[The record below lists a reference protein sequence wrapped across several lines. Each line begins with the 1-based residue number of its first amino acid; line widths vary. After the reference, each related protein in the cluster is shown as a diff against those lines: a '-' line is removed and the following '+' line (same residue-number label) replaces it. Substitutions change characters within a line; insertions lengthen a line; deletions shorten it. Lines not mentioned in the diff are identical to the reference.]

1 MATTAQLSFTVQ
13 EYCTAQST
21 CRLPAKY
28 RFGLKGGRFVRF
40 VLVTILLTIVLATI
54 SHWHVA
60 ALSPPASSAIG
71 WRRRLAPLMALGL
84 LVALVFFANA
94 PALAVAWE
102 GRMDPLPQYRTYC
115 QTYGAR
121 DPGCHSSLGG
131 RTEGLAGPDRIGGG
145 RTTLGMAALIHRQV
159 VGDLIYRT
167 EAEDVWQILGS
178 VGTGMEGDCDDVVMT
193 TIARLMRRGFP
204 RAALRATIV
213 KLPGDGGHHLILA
226 VRTGKAG
233 AAVDMYLDDRHRR
246 PMRADQLVAQGYSFV
261 AQEVPGAHYWRWAA
275 RQPSAEMQTAG

>member
-1 MATTAQLSFTVQ
+1 MPV
-13 EYCTAQST
+13 
-21 CRLPAKY
+21 P
-28 RFGLKGGRFVRF
+28 
-40 VLVTILLTIVLATI
+40 
-54 SHWHVA
+54 
-60 ALSPPASSAIG
+60 AIG
-71 WRRRLAPLMALGL
+71 WRRRLPPLMALGL
-84 LVALVFFANA
+84 LMGLVFFANA

-121 DPGCHSSLGG
+121 DPGCHISLGG
-131 RTEGLAGPDRIGGG
+131 QTDRLAGPDRIGGGG
-145 RTTLGMAALIHRQV
+145 RTTLGMAALVHRQV

-193 TIARLMRRGFP
+193 TIARLVRRGFP

-226 VRTGKAG
+226 VRMGKAG
-233 AAVDMYLDDRHRR
+233 PKADPKADPKAEMYLDDRHRR
-246 PMRADQLVAQGYSFV
+246 PMRADQLVAQGYHFV
-261 AQEVPGAHYWRWAA
+261 AQEVPGEQYWRWAA
-275 RQPSAEMQTAG
+275 RQPSTDLQTAG